1 MTTIGTLIDE
11 MHANREARKDL
22 EAKVKDLK
30 NIYDQLE
37 QTLMESMQDVGVT
50 AVKGSTATARIS
62 ELTVPTIEDWDQTVD
77 YILATNST
85 HLLQRKIN
93 SVGYRELLT
102 MGEEIPGVVPFVKR
116 SISLVTK

>member
-1 MTTIGTLIDE
+1 